1 MKFDRARPLKI
12 ILLGAGG
19 TGGHAAP
26 HLYRMCCTLNRP
38 VRILIVDGD
47 MVSEKNLIR
56 QNFCRQ
62 DLGKNKA
69 EVIAKRYAAA
79 FGVKAEYY
87 PDFIEKTTVLKQL
100 VSPIFIWHEGKMLRE
115 EVILIGAVDNNK
127 SRILCDE
134 VFQSQND
141 LIYIDSGNDKYRGQV
156 ICGIR
161 KNGKTYFDPLSSDH
175 PELFSR
181 KGRFPSERSC
191 AQEAVSSP
199 QSIAANITAATIII
213 DMVYNIAIRG
223 ELKTREVNFSTISV
237 HTKPSEQPKNQR
249 RASA

>member
-1 MKFDRARPLKI
+1 MRFDRTLPLKI

-26 HLYRMCCTLNRP
+26 HLYRMCCTADRP
-38 VRILIVDGD
+38 VRIVIVDGD
-47 MVSEKNLIR
+47 VVSEKNLIR

-79 FGVKAEYY
+79 FGVSAEYY
-87 PDFIEKTTVLKQL
+87 PDFVERTAVLRQL
-100 VSPIFIWHEGKMLRE
+100 VSPAFIRCGGNVLRE

-127 SRILCDE
+127 SRVLCDE
-134 VFQSQND
+134 VFQRQD
-141 LIYIDSGNDKYRGQV
+141 DIIYIDSGNDKYRGQI

-161 KNGKTYFDPLSSDH
+161 KNGKTRFEPLSSDH
-175 PELFSR
+175 PEVFSR

-199 QSIAANITAATIII
+199 QSIAANITAATVIV

-223 ELKTREVNFSTISV
+223 ELKTRAVNFSTISV
-237 HTKPSEQPKNQR
+237 HTKPSEQPQSQR
-249 RASA
+249 RSAA